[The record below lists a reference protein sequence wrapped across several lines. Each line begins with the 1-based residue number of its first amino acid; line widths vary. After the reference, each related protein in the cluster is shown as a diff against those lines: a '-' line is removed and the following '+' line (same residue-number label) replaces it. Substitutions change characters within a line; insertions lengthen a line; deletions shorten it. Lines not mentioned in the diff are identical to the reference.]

1 MLLMMTTT
9 TQVSVRP
16 IRLHPSRALGAQ
28 TWRLVRA
35 LESDAGSGTSPRKLR
50 ILLVD
55 DNEDAV
61 RSLEKLLNALGHDAR
76 AATSGRAALAE
87 GGSFHPDVV
96 LLDLGMPEMDGFETA
111 AAIRMEAWGEH
122 VRIVALTGW
131 GQQEDMRRTREAGFV
146 AHLVKPLKTYDL
158 LKLLQERT

>member
-1 MLLMMTTT
+1 MPFLTT
-9 TQVSVRP
+9 TQVPSR
-16 IRLHPSRALGAQ
+16 RTQFHPARALGAA
-28 TWRLVRA
+28 WRRLA
-35 LESDAGSGTSPRKLR
+35 QSAAADIASGASQRKLR

-61 RSLEKLLNALGHDAR
+61 RSLEKLLNVLGHEAR

-87 GGSFHPDVV
+87 GGSFMPDIV

-111 AAIRMEAWGEH
+111 AAIRMEAWGAH
-122 VRIVALTGW
+122 VRIIALTGW
-131 GQQEDMRRTREAGFV
+131 GQQEDIRRTREAGFA

-158 LKLLQERT
+158 LQLLQAPM

>member
-1 MLLMMTTT
+1 MQIMTT
-9 TQVSVRP
+9 TQVSTPR
-16 IRLHPSRALGAQ
+16 IRFHPTRALGAK
-28 TWRLVRA
+28 TRRLARA
-35 LESDAGSGTSPRKLR
+35 PAPETGSGPSPRRMR

-76 AATSGRAALAE
+76 ATTSGRAALVE

-111 AAIRMEAWGEH
+111 AAIRMQAWGEH
-122 VRIVALTGW
+122 VRIIALTGW
-131 GQQEDMRRTREAGFV
+131 GQQEDIRRTREAGFA
-146 AHLVKPLKTYDL
+146 AHLVKPLKTFDL
-158 LKLLQERT
+158 LQLLQART